1 MDLENISSDIMDKV
15 ITEMNS
21 YDYNSFSD
29 EDIKEALNKDYLS
42 IINNLIEEQNYDDAG
57 YVRDYEIVGMVK
69 EYDAETQTATILQKN
84 RVFEGDEVEVL
95 RPDVPYFKIKLED
108 MYDLDK
114 NKKTDVA
121 NRAHMMFKVKV
132 NEPLKVNDML
142 VKANNTININNN

>member
-1 MDLENISSDIMDKV
+1 
-15 ITEMNS
+15 
-21 YDYNSFSD
+21 
-29 EDIKEALNKDYLS
+29 
-42 IINNLIEEQNYDDAG
+42 
-57 YVRDYEIVGMVK
+57 MVK
-69 EYDAETQTATILQKN
+69 EYDAETKTATILQKN

-132 NEPLKVNDML
+132 SEPLKVNDML

>member
-1 MDLENISSDIMDKV
+1 MDMLKKV
-15 ITEMNS
+15 SHRPYHTG
-21 YDYNSFSD
+21 F
-29 EDIKEALNKDYLS
+29 YLG
-42 IINNLIEEQNYDDAG
+42 INGEQNYEDSS
-57 YVRDYEIVGMVK
+57 YVRDHEIVGMVK

>member
-1 MDLENISSDIMDKV
+1 MPRNDK
-15 ITEMNS
+15 
-21 YDYNSFSD
+21 
-29 EDIKEALNKDYLS
+29 IK
-42 IINNLIEEQNYDDAG
+42 QN
-57 YVRDYEIVGMVK
+57 
-69 EYDAETQTATILQKN
+69 
-84 RVFEGDEVEVL
+84 
-95 RPDVPYFKIKLED
+95 PYFKIKLED